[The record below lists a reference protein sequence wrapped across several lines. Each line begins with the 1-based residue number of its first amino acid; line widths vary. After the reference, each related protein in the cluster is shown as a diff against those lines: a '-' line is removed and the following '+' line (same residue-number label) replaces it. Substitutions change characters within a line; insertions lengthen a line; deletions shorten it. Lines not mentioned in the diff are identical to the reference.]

1 MNGTIADANIRSSG
15 DGDAYVLGTTT
26 SVTVNSTGDG
36 DIKLRNANGKPRHH
50 YLDKQFRTMCLI
62 ASPARLHSNSGKV

>member
-50 YLDKQFRTMCLI
+50 YLDKQFLSMCLHCI
-62 ASPARLHSNSGKV
+62 PRKAA